1 VLVLPRH
8 QSILLGES
16 NPLYNV
22 RFSPKIR
29 NLGHS
34 QLHLGVNMSGQA
46 WTAVGVVLACL
57 GLLLFTASAPEL
69 ILLGGVVVLL
79 LFGVLT
85 PEQALGGFSN
95 QGMITVALMYVVVA
109 GIRETGG
116 VDMLVHHVLGRPKSL
131 RGALLR
137 LVAPVTTVSGF
148 MNNTPLVAIF
158 LPAIL
163 TWAKRLQ
170 ISPSKLLIPLSYS
183 AIIGGTITLIGTST
197 NLIVNGLLVNG
208 KRGQLGL
215 FDIAW
220 VGIPCSV
227 LGVIYIWLLAPRF
240 LPERKPAS
248 AVFENPKE
256 YTVEM
261 AVEENGPLIGKTIE
275 EAGLRHLQGLYLVEI
290 GRGDE
295 VLAAVGPYERL
306 QPGDRLVFAGI
317 SDSVVELQ
325 RIKGLKPSF
334 DHAFNLEDT
343 KHRERVLV
351 EAVVSP
357 HCALIG
363 KTLKEGRFRMV
374 YGGSVIAIARNGQR
388 LAGKLGQIRLEAADT
403 LLLDVRPP
411 FLERH
416 RNAKDFLLISQVS
429 DYIPVRHDRARLAW
443 LILIAVVASATF
455 EWLSMLKAAMLGA
468 SAMLLTGCCSVAEA
482 RKSLD
487 GQVLLTIAASFGLGK
502 ALETSGAAAGIAHG
516 FLGLAGTDPW
526 LVLVLFYFL
535 TVVLTELLSNN
546 SVAVLMFP
554 LALALAD
561 KLGVSFWPFV
571 IAVMIAA
578 SMGFSTPIGYQTN
591 LMVYGP
597 GGYHFRD
604 FVLFGVPLNILM
616 GIVALTVIPLVWPFH
631 P

>member
-1 VLVLPRH
+1 
-8 QSILLGES
+8 
-16 NPLYNV
+16 
-22 RFSPKIR
+22 
-29 NLGHS
+29 
-34 QLHLGVNMSGQA
+34 MSAQA
-46 WTAVGVVLACL
+46 WVAGGVVMGCL
-57 GLLLFTASAPEL
+57 FFMLFTQAAPEL
-69 ILLGGVVVLL
+69 ILLGGVVALL
-79 LFGVLT
+79 TLGVLT

-95 QGMITVALMYVVVA
+95 EGMITVALMYVVVA

-116 VDMLVHHVLGRPKSL
+116 VDLLVQHVLGRPKSL
-131 RGALLR
+131 RRALAR
-137 LVAPVTTVSGF
+137 LVLPVTAVSAF

-158 LPAIL
+158 LPAVM

-170 ISPSKLLIPLSYS
+170 ISPSKLLIPLSYG
-183 AIIGGTITLIGTST
+183 AVVGGTVTLIGTST
-197 NLIVNGLLVNG
+197 NLIVNGLLAQGG
-208 KRGQLGL
+208 KPMLGM

-220 VGIPCSV
+220 VGIPCSLLAAAYV
-227 LGVIYIWLLAPRF
+227 WLLAPRL
-240 LPERKPAS
+240 LPERLPAS

-261 AVEENGPLIGKTIE
+261 TVEEGGALVGKSIE
-275 EAGLRHLQGLYLVEI
+275 EAGLRHLQALYLVEI

-306 QPGDRLVFAGI
+306 MAGDRLVFAGV

-325 RIKGLKPSF
+325 RIKGLRPSA
-334 DHAFNLEDT
+334 DHAFRLED
-343 KHRERVLV
+343 KQHRERVLV

-357 HCALIG
+357 QCALVG
-363 KTLKEGRFRMV
+363 KTIKEGRFRMV
-374 YGGSVIAIARNGQR
+374 YGGSVIAVARGGQR
-388 LAGKLGQIRLEAADT
+388 IAGKIGEICLEPADT

-416 RNAKDFLLISQVS
+416 RHSNDFLLISQVS
-429 DYIPVRHDRARLAW
+429 DYLPVRHERAWLAW
-443 LILIAVVASATF
+443 LILAGVVISASF
-455 EWLSMLKAAMLGA
+455 EWLSMLKAALLGA
-468 SAMLLTGCCSVAEA
+468 SAMLLTGCCSVGES

-487 GQVLLTIAASFGLGK
+487 GQVLLAIAASFALGK
-502 ALETSGAAAGIAHG
+502 ALEVSGAASGIAHG
-516 FLGLAGTDPW
+516 FLGLAGDEPR
-526 LVLVLFYFL
+526 LVLVYFYFL

-554 LALALAD
+554 LALAIAE
-561 KLGVSFWPFV
+561 KLGVSYWPFV

-597 GGYHFRD
+597 GGYHFSD
-604 FVLFGVPLNILM
+604 FVRFGVPLNILM
-616 GIVALTVIPLVWPFH
+616 GIVALAIIPWVWPFY

>member
-1 VLVLPRH
+1 M
-8 QSILLGES
+8 SI
-16 NPLYNV
+16 
-22 RFSPKIR
+22 
-29 NLGHS
+29 
-34 QLHLGVNMSGQA
+34 QA
-46 WTAVGVVLACL
+46 WLTIGVVLGCL
-57 GLLLFTASAPEL
+57 GLLLSTAVAPEM
-69 ILLGGVVVLL
+69 ILMGGVVVLL
-79 LFGVLT
+79 IAGVLT

-95 QGMITVALMYVVVA
+95 EGMITVALMYVVVA

-116 VDMLVHHVLGRPKSL
+116 VDLLVQHVLGRPRSVG
-131 RGALLR
+131 GALLR
-137 LVAPVTTVSGF
+137 LTIPVTAVSGF
-148 MNNTPLVAIF
+148 LNNTPLVAIF
-158 LPAIL
+158 LPAVL
-163 TWAKRLQ
+163 TWAKRLR
-170 ISPSKLLIPLSYS
+170 ISPSKLLIPLSY
-183 AIIGGTITLIGTST
+183 AAVIGGTITLIGTST
-197 NLIVNGLLVNG
+197 NLIVNGLLITNG
-208 KRGQLGL
+208 KPGLGL

-220 VGIPCSV
+220 VGLPCSV
-227 LGVIYIWLLAPRF
+227 LGVLYMWLLAPRF
-240 LPERKPAS
+240 LPDRRPAS
-248 AVFENPKE
+248 AVFENTKE

-261 AVEENGPLIGKTIE
+261 YVEESGPLVGKTVE

-290 GRGDE
+290 ERGEE

-306 QPGDRLVFAGI
+306 QANDRLVFAGI

-325 RIKGLKPSF
+325 RIKGLLPSG
-334 DHAFNLEDT
+334 HRFNLEDR

-357 HCALIG
+357 QCAMVG

-388 LAGKLGQIRLEAADT
+388 IQGKLGNVRLEAADT

-416 RNAKDFLLISQVS
+416 RNSTDFLLISQVS
-429 DYIPVRHDRARLAW
+429 DYLPVRHDRATVAW
-443 LILIAVVASATF
+443 LILIAVVVSASF
-455 EWLSMLKAAMLGA
+455 EWLSMLKAAMFGA
-468 SAMLLTGCCSVAEA
+468 AAMLLTGCCSTLVA

-487 GQVLLTIAASFGLGK
+487 GQVLLAIAASFGLGK
-502 ALETSGAAAGIAHG
+502 ALQHSGAAVGIAQG
-516 FLGLAGTDPW
+516 FLNLAGADPW

-554 LALALAD
+554 LALAVAD
-561 KLGVSFWPFV
+561 KLDVSFWPFI
-571 IAVMIAA
+571 IATMFAA

-597 GGYHFRD
+597 GGYHFSD
-604 FVLFGVPLNILM
+604 FVKFGVPLNILM
-616 GIVALTVIPLVWPFH
+616 GIVALSIIPAVWPFH

>member
-1 VLVLPRH
+1 
-8 QSILLGES
+8 
-16 NPLYNV
+16 
-22 RFSPKIR
+22 
-29 NLGHS
+29 
-34 QLHLGVNMSGQA
+34 MSAQA
-46 WTAVGVVLACL
+46 WLAVGVVLGCL
-57 GLLLFTASAPEL
+57 SLMLFTAAAPEL
-69 ILLGGVVVLL
+69 ILLGGVVALL
-79 LFGVLT
+79 IAGVLT
-85 PEQALGGFSN
+85 PEQALSGFSN
-95 QGMITVALMYVVVA
+95 EGMITVALMYVVVA

-116 VDMLVHHVLGRPKSL
+116 VDMLVQHVLGRPKSL

-137 LVAPVTTVSGF
+137 LIVPATSVSAF
-148 MNNTPLVAIF
+148 MNNTPLVAVF
-158 LPAIL
+158 LPAVL

-170 ISPSKLLIPLSYS
+170 ISPSKLLIPLSY
-183 AIIGGTITLIGTST
+183 AAVFGGTITLIGTST
-197 NLIVNGLLVNG
+197 NLIVNGLLLHSDRPG
-208 KRGQLGL
+208 LGL

-220 VGIPCSV
+220 VGIPCSI
-227 LGVIYIWLLAPRF
+227 LGVLYIWFLAPRL

-261 AVEENGPLIGKTIE
+261 SVEENGSLVGKTIE

-290 GRGDE
+290 ERGDE

-306 QPGDRLVFAGI
+306 QPGDQLVFAGV

-325 RIKGLKPSF
+325 RIKGLLPSADKSF
-334 DHAFNLEDT
+334 TLEDS

-351 EAVVSP
+351 EVVVSP
-357 HCALIG
+357 QCALVG
-363 KTLKEGRFRMV
+363 KTIKEGRFRMV
-374 YGGSVIAIARNGQR
+374 YGGSVIAVARNGQR
-388 LAGKLGQIRLEAADT
+388 ISGKIGEIRLEPADS

-416 RNAKDFLLISQVS
+416 RNSNDFLLISQVS
-429 DYIPVRHDRARLAW
+429 EYLPVRHDRAGMAW
-443 LILIAVVASATF
+443 LILAAVVLSASF

-468 SAMLLTGCCSVAEA
+468 AAMLLTGCCSVPTA

-487 GQVLLTIAASFGLGK
+487 GQVLLAIAASFGLGK
-502 ALETSGAAAGIAHG
+502 ALEVSGAASGVAQG
-516 FLGLAGTDPW
+516 FLSIAGDNPL
-526 LVLVLFYFL
+526 LVLVLFYVL

-554 LALALAD
+554 LALAIAD
-561 KLGVSFWPFV
+561 KLDVSFWPFI

-597 GGYHFRD
+597 GGYHFSD
-604 FVLFGVPLNILM
+604 FVRFGVPLNILM
-616 GIVALTVIPLVWPFH
+616 GIVALSIIPWVWPFH

>member
-1 VLVLPRH
+1 
-8 QSILLGES
+8 
-16 NPLYNV
+16 
-22 RFSPKIR
+22 
-29 NLGHS
+29 
-34 QLHLGVNMSGQA
+34 M
-46 WTAVGVVLACL
+46 TCL
-57 GLLLFTASAPEL
+57 GFLLFSAGATEL
-69 ILLGGVVVLL
+69 ILMGGVVALL

-85 PEQALGGFSN
+85 PEQALGGFAN
-95 QGMITVALMYVVVA
+95 EGMITVALMYVVVA

-116 VDMLVHHVLGRPKSL
+116 VDMLVTHVLGRPKTL
-131 RGALLR
+131 GGALLR
-137 LVAPVTTVSGF
+137 LTLPVSVISAF
-148 MNNTPLVAIF
+148 MNNTPLVAIY
-158 LPAIL
+158 LPAVL

-170 ISPSKLLIPLSYS
+170 ISPSKLLIPLSY
-183 AIIGGTITLIGTST
+183 AAVFGGTITLIGTST
-197 NLIVNGLLVNG
+197 NLIVNGLLVTS
-208 KRGQLGL
+208 KRGHLGL

-220 VGIPCSV
+220 VGVPCSI
-227 LGVIYIWLLAPRF
+227 LGVLYIWLLAPRL

-261 AVEENGPLIGKTIE
+261 AVEEGGPLVGKTIE

-290 GRGDE
+290 GRGED

-306 QPGDRLVFAGI
+306 QAGDRLVFAGV

-325 RIKGLKPSF
+325 RIKGLRPSI
-334 DHAFNLEDT
+334 DHAFTLEDH

-357 HCALIG
+357 QCALVG

-374 YGGSVIAIARNGQR
+374 YGGSVIAVARNGQR
-388 LAGKLGQIRLEAADT
+388 LGGKLGQIRLEAADT

-416 RNAKDFLLISQVS
+416 RHSNDFLLISQVS
-429 DYIPVRHDRARLAW
+429 DYLPVRHDRAGLAW
-443 LILIAVVASATF
+443 VILLAVVMSATF
-455 EWLSMLKAAMLGA
+455 EWLTMLKAAMLGA
-468 SAMLLTGCCSVAEA
+468 SAMLLTGCCSVVEA

-487 GQVLLTIAASFGLGK
+487 GQVLLAIAASFGLGK
-502 ALETSGAAAGIAHG
+502 ALESSGAAAGVAHG
-516 FLGLAGTDPW
+516 FLDLLGTDPW
-526 LVLVLFYFL
+526 LVLALFYFL

-554 LALALAD
+554 LALAIAD

-604 FVLFGVPLNILM
+604 FVAFGVPLNILM
-616 GIVALTVIPLVWPFH
+616 GIVALIVIPWVWPFY

>member
-1 VLVLPRH
+1 M
-8 QSILLGES
+8 S
-16 NPLYNV
+16 N
-22 RFSPKIR
+22 
-29 NLGHS
+29 
-34 QLHLGVNMSGQA
+34 QA
-46 WTAVGVVLACL
+46 WIVVGVVMGCL
-57 GLLLFTASAPEL
+57 GLLLLTGSAPEL
-69 ILLGGVVVLL
+69 ILMGGVAVLL
-79 LFGVLT
+79 LSGVLS
-85 PEQALGGFSN
+85 PEQALGGLAN
-95 QGMITVALMYVVVA
+95 EGMITVALMYVVVA

-116 VDMLVHHVLGRPKSL
+116 VDLLVQHVLGRPKTL

-137 LVAPVTTVSGF
+137 LVAPVTAVSAF

-158 LPAIL
+158 LPAVL

-170 ISPSKLLIPLSYS
+170 ISPSKLLIPLSYG
-183 AIIGGTITLIGTST
+183 AVIGGTVTLIGTST
-197 NLIVNGLLVNG
+197 NLIVNGLLVTGNKG
-208 KRGQLGL
+208 HLGL

-220 VGIPCSV
+220 VGVPCSV
-227 LGVIYIWLLAPRF
+227 LGVAYIWLLAPRC

-248 AVFENPKE
+248 AVFENTKE

-261 AVEENGPLIGKTIE
+261 AVEDSGPLAGKTVE

-290 GRGDE
+290 ARGDE

-306 QPGDRLVFAGI
+306 QAGDRLLFAGV

-325 RIKGLKPSF
+325 RIKGLRPSM
-334 DHAFNLEDT
+334 DHAFNLEDR

-357 HCALIG
+357 HCALVG

-388 LAGKLGQIRLEAADT
+388 LGGKLGQIRLEAADT

-416 RNAKDFLLISQVS
+416 RHSNDFLLISHVS
-429 DYIPVRHDRARLAW
+429 DYIPVRHERATLAW
-443 LILIAVVASATF
+443 LILAAVVASASF
-455 EWLSMLKAAMLGA
+455 EWLSMLKAALLGA
-468 SAMLLTGCCSVAEA
+468 GAMLLTGCCSVAEA

-487 GQVLLTIAASFGLGK
+487 GQVLLAIAAAFGLGK
-502 ALETSGAAAGIAHG
+502 ALEQSGAAAGIAHG
-516 FLGLAGTDPW
+516 FLSLAGVEPW
-526 LVLVLFYFL
+526 PTLALFYCL
-535 TVVLTELLSNN
+535 TVVLTELLTNN
-546 SVAVLMFP
+546 SVAVLMYP
-554 LALALAD
+554 LALAIAE

-604 FVLFGVPLNILM
+604 FVRFGVPLNILM
-616 GIVALTVIPLVWPFH
+616 GIVALTVIPLVWPFR

>member
-1 VLVLPRH
+1 
-8 QSILLGES
+8 
-16 NPLYNV
+16 
-22 RFSPKIR
+22 
-29 NLGHS
+29 
-34 QLHLGVNMSGQA
+34 MSVQA
-46 WTAVGVVLACL
+46 WMAVGVVLACL
-57 GLLLFTASAPEL
+57 GVLLSTAAAAPEFV
-69 ILLGGVVVLL
+69 LLGGLVALL
-79 LFGVLT
+79 LLGVLS

-95 QGMITVALMYVVVA
+95 EGMMTVALMYVVVA

-116 VDMLVHHVLGRPKSL
+116 VDMLVQHVLGRPKSE

-137 LVAPVTTVSGF
+137 LVVPVSAVSAF

-158 LPAIL
+158 LPAVL

-170 ISPSKLLIPLSYS
+170 ISPSKLLIPLSY
-183 AIIGGTITLIGTST
+183 AAVMGGTVTLIGTST
-197 NLIVNGLLVNG
+197 NLIVNGLLASG

-220 VGIPCSV
+220 VGLPCSL
-227 LGVIYIWLLAPRF
+227 LGVLYIWLLAPRF
-240 LPERKPAS
+240 LPDRKPAS

-261 AVEENGPLIGKTIE
+261 AVEESGPLVGKTVE
-275 EAGLRHLQGLYLVEI
+275 EAGLRHLQDLFLVEI
-290 GRGDE
+290 GRGEE

-306 QPGDRLVFAGI
+306 QPGDRLVFAGV

-325 RIKGLKPSF
+325 RIKGLRPSI
-334 DHAFNLEDT
+334 DHGFTLEDS

-357 HCALIG
+357 QCALVG
-363 KTLKEGRFRMV
+363 KTIREGRFRMA
-374 YGGSVIAIARNGQR
+374 YGGSVIAVARNGQR
-388 LAGKLGQIRLEAADT
+388 LAGKIGRIRLEPGDT

-416 RNAKDFLLISQVS
+416 RHSSDFLLISQVS
-429 DYIPVRHDRARLAW
+429 DYIPIRHDRAWLAW
-443 LILIAVVASATF
+443 LILLAVVVGASF

-468 SAMLLTGCCSVAEA
+468 TAMLLAGCCSVSEA

-487 GQVLLTIAASFGLGK
+487 GQVLLAIAASVGLGK
-502 ALETSGAAAGIAHG
+502 ALETSGAAAGIAQG
-516 FLGLAGTDPW
+516 FLSLAGTEPW
-526 LVLVLFYFL
+526 LVLALFYFL

-554 LALALAD
+554 LALAIAE
-561 KLGVSFWPFV
+561 KLGVSFWPFI

-597 GGYHFRD
+597 GGYHFND
-604 FVLFGVPLNILM
+604 FVRFGVPLNILM
-616 GIVALTVIPLVWPFH
+616 GIVALIVIPLVWPFH
-631 P
+631 A

>member
-1 VLVLPRH
+1 
-8 QSILLGES
+8 
-16 NPLYNV
+16 
-22 RFSPKIR
+22 
-29 NLGHS
+29 
-34 QLHLGVNMSGQA
+34 MSDQA
-46 WTAVGVVLACL
+46 WTATGVVLGCL
-57 GLLLFTASAPEL
+57 GFLLFTSGAPEL
-69 ILLGGVVVLL
+69 ILMGGLAALL
-79 LFGVLT
+79 LSGVLT
-85 PEQALGGFSN
+85 PDQALGGFAN

-116 VDMLVHHVLGRPKSL
+116 VDLLVQHVLGRPKSL

-137 LVAPVTTVSGF
+137 LTVPVSAISAF
-148 MNNTPLVAIF
+148 MNNTPLVAVF
-158 LPAIL
+158 LPAVL

-170 ISPSKLLIPLSYS
+170 LSPSKLLIPLSY
-183 AIIGGTITLIGTST
+183 AGVIGGTITLIGTST
-197 NLIVNGLLVNG
+197 NLIVNGLLVGAN
-208 KRGQLGL
+208 RGHLGL
-215 FDIAW
+215 FDLAR

-227 LGVIYIWLLAPRF
+227 LGVFYLWLVAPRF

-261 AVEENGPLIGKTIE
+261 RVDGHGPLVGKSIE
-275 EAGLRHLQGLYLVEI
+275 DAGLRHLQALYLVEI

-306 QPGDRLVFAGI
+306 QAEDRLVFAGV

-325 RIKGLKPSF
+325 RIKGLVPSI
-334 DHAFNLEDT
+334 DAAFNLEDRR
-343 KHRERVLV
+343 HRERVLV

-357 HCALIG
+357 QCALVG
-363 KTLKEGRFRMV
+363 KTIKEGRFRMV
-374 YGGSVIAIARNGQR
+374 YGGSVIAVARNGQR
-388 LAGKLGQIRLEAADT
+388 IAGKLGRVRLEAADT

-416 RNAKDFLLISQVS
+416 RHSNDFLLISQVS
-429 DYIPVRHDRARLAW
+429 DYIPIRHERAGLAW
-443 LILIAVVASATF
+443 LILLAVVASATF
-455 EWLSMLKAAMLGA
+455 EWLTMFKAAMLGA
-468 SAMLLTGCCSVAEA
+468 AAMLLTGCCSVSEA

-502 ALETSGAAAGIAHG
+502 ALEVSGAATAIAHG

-526 LVLVLFYFL
+526 PVLVLFYVL

-571 IAVMIAA
+571 IAVMIGA

-604 FVLFGVPLNILM
+604 FLLFGIPLSILM
-616 GIVALTVIPLVWPFH
+616 GIVALTIIPMVWPFH

>member
-1 VLVLPRH
+1 M
-8 QSILLGES
+8 GT
-16 NPLYNV
+16 
-22 RFSPKIR
+22 
-29 NLGHS
+29 
-34 QLHLGVNMSGQA
+34 QA
-46 WTAVGVVLACL
+46 WIAVGVVSGCL
-57 GLLLFTASAPEL
+57 VFLLSTAVAPEL
-69 ILLGGVVVLL
+69 ILMGGVVALL
-79 LFGVLT
+79 MSGVLT
-85 PEQALGGFSN
+85 PEQALGGFAN
-95 QGMITVALMYVVVA
+95 EGMITVALMYVVVA

-116 VDMLVHHVLGRPKSL
+116 VDLLVQYVLGRPKTL

-137 LVAPVTTVSGF
+137 LTVPVATVSAF

-158 LPAIL
+158 LPAVL

-170 ISPSKLLIPLSYS
+170 VSPSKLLIPLSY
-183 AIIGGTITLIGTST
+183 AAVFGGTITLIGTST
-197 NLIVNGLLVNG
+197 NLIVNGLLVSGNKG
-208 KRGQLGL
+208 HLGL

-227 LGVIYIWLLAPRF
+227 LGILYIWLLAPRC

-261 AVEENGPLIGKTIE
+261 AVEDNGPLVGKTIE

-290 GRGDE
+290 GRGEE

-306 QPGDRLVFAGI
+306 QAGDRLVFAGVG
-317 SDSVVELQ
+317 DSVVELQ
-325 RIKGLKPSF
+325 RIKGLRPSM
-334 DHAFNLEDT
+334 DHAFTLEDRT
-343 KHRERVLV
+343 HRERVLV

-363 KTLKEGRFRMV
+363 KTLKEGRFRMA

-388 LAGKLGQIRLEAADT
+388 LEGKLGQIRLEASDT
-403 LLLDVRPP
+403 LLLDARPP

-416 RNAKDFLLISQVS
+416 RNSNDFLLISQVS
-429 DYIPVRHDRARLAW
+429 DYIPVRHERATLAW
-443 LILIAVVASATF
+443 LILTAVVASASL

-468 SAMLLTGCCSVAEA
+468 SAMLLTGCCSVSEA

-487 GQVLLTIAASFGLGK
+487 GQVLLAIAASFGLGK
-502 ALETSGAAAGIAHG
+502 ALELSGAASGVAHG
-516 FLGLAGTDPW
+516 FLALVGDEPW
-526 LVLVLFYFL
+526 LALALFYFL

-554 LALALAD
+554 LALAIAD

-571 IAVMIAA
+571 VAVMIAA

-597 GGYHFRD
+597 GGYQFRD
-604 FVLFGVPLNILM
+604 FVLFGVPLNLLM
-616 GIVALTVIPLVWPFH
+616 GIVALIVIPWVWPFH

>member
-1 VLVLPRH
+1 
-8 QSILLGES
+8 
-16 NPLYNV
+16 
-22 RFSPKIR
+22 
-29 NLGHS
+29 
-34 QLHLGVNMSGQA
+34 MSVQA

-57 GLLLFTASAPEL
+57 GILLSTAAAPEF
-69 ILLGGVVVLL
+69 ILLGGVVALL
-79 LFGVLT
+79 LLGVLT

-95 QGMITVALMYVVVA
+95 EGMMTVALMYVVVA

-116 VDMLVHHVLGRPKSL
+116 VDMLVQHVLGRPGSL

-137 LVAPVTTVSGF
+137 LVVPVSTVSAF

-158 LPAIL
+158 LPAVL
-163 TWAKRLQ
+163 TWAKRLH
-170 ISPSKLLIPLSYS
+170 ISPSKLLIPLSY
-183 AIIGGTITLIGTST
+183 AAVMGGTVTLIGTST
-197 NLIVNGLLVNG
+197 NLIVNGLLVSG
-208 KRGQLGL
+208 KKGQLGL

-220 VGIPCSV
+220 VGVPCSL
-227 LGVIYIWLLAPRF
+227 LGVLYIWLLAPRF
-240 LPERKPAS
+240 LPDRKPAS

-261 AVEENGPLIGKTIE
+261 AVEDNGPLVGKTVE
-275 EAGLRHLQGLYLVEI
+275 EAGLRHLQDLFLVEI
-290 GRGDE
+290 GRGEE

-306 QPGDRLVFAGI
+306 QPGDRLVFAGV

-325 RIKGLKPSF
+325 RIKGLRPSI
-334 DHAFNLEDT
+334 DHGFTLEDR

-357 HCALIG
+357 QCALVG
-363 KTLKEGRFRMV
+363 KTIKEGRFRMA
-374 YGGSVIAIARNGQR
+374 YGGSVIAVARNGQR
-388 LAGKLGQIRLEAADT
+388 LAGKIGRIRLEPGDT

-416 RNAKDFLLISQVS
+416 RHSSDFLLISQVS
-429 DYIPVRHDRARLAW
+429 DYIPIRHERAGLAW
-443 LILIAVVASATF
+443 LILLAVVVSASF

-468 SAMLLTGCCSVAEA
+468 TAMLLTGCCSVSEA

-487 GQVLLTIAASFGLGK
+487 GQVLLAIAASFGLGK
-502 ALETSGAAAGIAHG
+502 ALETSGAAAGVAHG
-516 FLGLAGTDPW
+516 FLSLAGTEPW
-526 LVLVLFYFL
+526 LVLALFYFL

-546 SVAVLMFP
+546 SVAVLMFS
-554 LALALAD
+554 LALAIAD
-561 KLGVSFWPFV
+561 KLGVSFWPFI

-597 GGYHFRD
+597 GGYHFND
-604 FVLFGVPLNILM
+604 FVRFGVPLNILM
-616 GIVALTVIPLVWPFH
+616 GIVALIVIPLVWPFH